1 MEDWEMKEVEDKE
14 EFEAEEE
21 KGEKRE
27 ALQAL
32 LNHGEDELEVLRYKG
47 DMRMKLGLLDQEV
60 RSGE

>member
-14 EFEAEEE
+14 EFEAEEQ

-32 LNHGEDELEVLRYKG
+32 LSHGEDELAVLRYKG

>member
-1 MEDWEMKEVEDKE
+1 MKEVEDKE

-32 LNHGEDELEVLRYKG
+32 LGKETKYAVKTDDVDRLE
-47 DMRMKLGLLDQEV
+47 
-60 RSGE
+60 